1 MAGFSI
7 VMLTLLFAWPIFL
20 VVAVFY
26 LTFEAAALV
35 VTSPAFPFIIAAMVA
50 GTLGTA
56 NAALV
61 LWRRYKNPDG
71 AKLTLRS
78 FMWTYIWYAIS
89 FVACCAAVYFAGVAI
104 IGFFSEQAS
113 SAGN

>member
-7 VMLTLLFAWPIFL
+7 VMLTLLFAWPLLL

-26 LTFEAAALV
+26 LTFETAALV

-56 NAALV
+56 NVAIV
-61 LWRRYKNPDG
+61 LWRRYKNPEG
-71 AKLTLRS
+71 AKLSLRS
-78 FMWTYIWYAIS
+78 FTWTYVWYAIS
-89 FVACCAAVYFAGVAI
+89 FVACCIAVYFAGVAI
-104 IGFFSEQAS
+104 IGFFSQTA
-113 SAGN
+113 